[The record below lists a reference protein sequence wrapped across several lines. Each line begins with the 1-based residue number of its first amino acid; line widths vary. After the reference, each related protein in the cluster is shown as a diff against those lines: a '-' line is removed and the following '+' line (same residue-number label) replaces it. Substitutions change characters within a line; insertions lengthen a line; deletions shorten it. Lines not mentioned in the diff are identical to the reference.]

1 MRLQETLIIW
11 ETNSEYYQQ
20 YHEAG
25 QTEHKHDQLDDSL
38 EDYQN
43 INIGL
48 ICLRNPAPLT
58 RI

>member
-1 MRLQETLIIW
+1 MRLQETLITW
-11 ETNSEYYQQ
+11 ETNLEYYQQ
-20 YHEAG
+20 YHEADRI
-25 QTEHKHDQLDDSL
+25 EHRHDQLGDSL

-48 ICLRNPAPLT
+48 ICLRNPTSLT